1 MRLFDVLS
9 KPPKKDF
16 VQIEG
21 FLLGKQCNIGQQI
34 KLNAGSI
41 ALNYFCGKCDD
52 IRTFYSI
59 GVLTCICINQ
69 RLISIDSV
77 LKCTCGANVQM
88 WFLVESQNDI
98 NEIAPKVRII
108 RRSERLGRNI
118 IRNSKKYGELA
129 ELLDKAETAYW
140 NELGAGAIVYLRK
153 IFEAITIK
161 TANALGIDYN
171 KYSGGNPKNFRELLL
186 KVDERCSIIP
196 KEFSEN
202 RYRLFQELSQV
213 VNGECDELSELEKFE
228 PLHRLVVGILENI
241 GNKEEFQMA
250 IKALGWVQE
259 GV

>member
-1 MRLFDVLS
+1 M
-9 KPPKKDF
+9 KD
-16 VQIEG
+16 
-21 FLLGKQCNIGQQI
+21 
-34 KLNAGSI
+34 
-41 ALNYFCGKCDD
+41 
-52 IRTFYSI
+52 
-59 GVLTCICINQ
+59 
-69 RLISIDSV
+69 
-77 LKCTCGANVQM
+77 
-88 WFLVESQNDI
+88 W
-98 NEIAPKVRII
+98 
-108 RRSERLGRNI
+108 GRNI

-213 VNGECDELSELEKFE
+213 VHGECDELSVLEKFE

-259 GV
+259 GVYE